1 MKNYL
6 TILIT
11 SALILGL
18 VFFVNQ
24 YTKPDLKSYP
34 TRGLVYINVWE
45 EWCKPCIAELP
56 ELQKL
61 EDRYV
66 TVKFFLLSD
75 SKDTEIAKNLLKK
88 LKISGFKEI
97 YDTEKQTEIAGI
109 FSGSE
114 AGVVPKHLIIND
126 GKVIYKSVGSG
137 PEIIKEIEK
146 VFKDNRAVYVEST
159 DKGTQTATKKVF

>member
-6 TILIT
+6 TIFIT
-11 SALILGL
+11 SAFILGL

-34 TRGLVYINVWE
+34 TRDLVYINVWE

-75 SKDTEIAKNLLKK
+75 SKDTEQAKNLLKK
-88 LKISGFKEI
+88 LKIDGFKEI
-97 YDTEKQTEIAGI
+97 YDSEKQTEIGGI
-109 FSGSE
+109 FSGSDV
-114 AGVVPKHLIIND
+114 GVVPKHIIIND
-126 GKVIYKSVGSG
+126 GKVVYKSVGSG

-146 VFKDNRAVYVEST
+146 VFRENHAVMVEST
-159 DKGTQTATKKVF
+159 GKDSVSVKKEVF